1 MKVTQRSLIQSV
13 LLYFICFPFLD
24 DRLTYT
30 STQVLR
36 HSSERSLVQGISRSP
51 KNYIIIHLPKITLQ
65 ERLTAYLQ
73 LLVWRLRLE
82 VSNHCERSP
91 LQAMRQ
97 PGLDPSGLPCQRR
110 QQQGLCCSNREHL
123 YCPLLCGCNLPN
135 DSRLLSKGFCC
146 LTKKTLDFELGQIC
160 TLEPRGPRNLEQT
173 VHYDEKCPRREEK
186 CNLYPVG
193 FDVSRNHRAKGP
205 GN

>member
-1 MKVTQRSLIQSV
+1 MIAWPTRLLKFCVTHRK
-13 LLYFICFPFLD
+13 
-24 DRLTYT
+24 DRLFNFKVF
-30 STQVLR
+30 QDHLR
-36 HSSERSLVQGISRSP
+36 
-51 KNYIIIHLPKITLQ
+51 IIYIHLPKITLQ

-82 VSNHCERSP
+82 VSKHCERSP
-91 LQAMRQ
+91 LHAMRQ
-97 PGLDPSGLPCQRR
+97 AGLDPSGLPGQRR
-110 QQQGLCCSNREHL
+110 QQQGLVCSNREHL

-135 DSRLLSKGFCC
+135 DSSLLSKGFCS
-146 LTKKTLDFELGQIC
+146 LKKSLDFELGQIC
-160 TLEPRGPRNLEQT
+160 TLEPRGSRNLEQT

-193 FDVSRNHRAKGP
+193 FDVSRNHPAKGP